1 VAKPRLSVNQPN
13 RGGGVDP
20 FGGQERVEFGR
31 SRPGERWRRTVR
43 RAAARWHHRAGRGR
57 FGRISGGGT
66 EIFERGRGVDDQRY
80 EEWKDTHRLGYVLN
94 IRERQ
99 SVVLHH
105 ADCHALEL
113 MDERAFQQRMTSAT
127 KVCASL

>member
-1 VAKPRLSVNQPN
+1 VVRNGWSSGGHAWASGGEEPFAELQ
-13 RGGGVDP
+13 RGGN
-20 FGGQERVEFGR
+20 
-31 SRPGERWRRTVR
+31 
-43 RAAARWHHRAGRGR
+43 HRAGRGR
-57 FGRISGGGT
+57 FGRISVGGT
-66 EIFERGRGVDDQRY
+66 EIFERGRGVDDQRC
-80 EEWKDTHRLGYVLN
+80 EEWEDAHRLGYVLN

-113 MDERAFQQRMTSAT
+113 MGELAFQQRMTSAT